1 MAYVVDTVVLRFP
14 SINVPDWIVFSSFP
28 SATLELLGGSREA
41 SKQGIVAL
49 TDFESTT
56 QTTTL
61 YVAGSDKML
70 KEASVRGIGFIGSWF
85 ARVPR
90 FQASHRFEN
99 FLP

>member
-1 MAYVVDTVVLRFP
+1 M
-14 SINVPDWIVFSSFP
+14 FSAVSRKLF
-28 SATLELLGGSREA
+28 ELLDGSREA

-90 FQASHRFEN
+90 F
-99 FLP
+99 